1 MQIIDTVL
9 AQITEH
15 QGAGSSVFLAQ
26 ALALA
31 SACSRHYSVSL
42 LDASVKLDR
51 NSMDLFCR
59 LAAISKEPDFS
70 NAAQDKA
77 LRHLRDMGL
86 IDIDEYNEHLAILDG
101 DNE

>member
-15 QGAGSSVFLAQ
+15 HGASSSVFLAQ
-26 ALALA
+26 ALA

-42 LDASVKLDR
+42 LDASVKLDQ
-51 NSMDLFCR
+51 NSMGLFCR

-70 NAAQDKA
+70 NAAQDRA
-77 LRHLRDMGL
+77 LRRLREL
-86 IDIDEYNEHLAILDG
+86 EYIE
-101 DNE
+101 

>member
-1 MQIIDTVL
+1 MEIIDTVL

-15 QGAGSSVFLAQ
+15 QGAGSSMFLAQ
-26 ALALA
+26 ALA
-31 SACSRHYSVSL
+31 SACSRHYTVSL

-77 LRHLRDMGL
+77 LRRLRDLGL
-86 IDIDEYNEHLAILDG
+86 IDIDEHNNHLDILDG
-101 DNE
+101 DYE

>member
-1 MQIIDTVL
+1 MEIIDTVL

-15 QGAGSSVFLAQ
+15 QGTGSSVFLAQ
-26 ALALA
+26 ALA
-31 SACSRHYSVSL
+31 SACSRHYSISL

-70 NAAQDKA
+70 NAEQDKA
-77 LRHLRDMGL
+77 LRRLREL
-86 IDIDEYNEHLAILDG
+86 EYIE
-101 DNE
+101 

>member
-15 QGAGSSVFLAQ
+15 QGAGSSAFLAQ
-26 ALALA
+26 ALA

-77 LRHLRDMGL
+77 LRRLREL
-86 IDIDEYNEHLAILDG
+86 EYIE
-101 DNE
+101 

>member
-9 AQITEH
+9 AQITEN

-26 ALALA
+26 ALA

-77 LRHLRDMGL
+77 LRRLREL
-86 IDIDEYNEHLAILDG
+86 EYIE
-101 DNE
+101 